1 MVNLIMTHFIYF
13 KFQVHTLTD
22 FRDIKININFKKG
35 EMVQKILKENNQDKK
50 VQDKVIP
57 IYCPHPPHYVWWG
70 YNNFNSSKSNEMTKT
85 SSTW

>member
-57 IYCPHPPHYVWWG
+57 IYCPHPLTMCGGGIIISIHLKVM
-70 YNNFNSSKSNEMTKT
+70 K
-85 SSTW
+85 